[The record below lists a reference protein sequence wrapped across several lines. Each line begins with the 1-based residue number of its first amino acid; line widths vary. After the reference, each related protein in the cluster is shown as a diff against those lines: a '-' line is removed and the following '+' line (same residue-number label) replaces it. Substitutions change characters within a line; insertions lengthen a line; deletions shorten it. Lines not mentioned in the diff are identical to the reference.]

1 MGLVLPQTVEIKISS
16 SNYQHYKEKGYEFK
30 KRGDF
35 IKVNVLDL
43 PEGSKYMVK
52 VTCDICGKER
62 EMYYRTVIKCNKENK
77 LITCGNKICRYK
89 KVEDTC
95 TKKYGVKNVFQT
107 QETKDKMIETN
118 RKNHGVD
125 HYTQC
130 KECKD
135 KTKKTCQAK
144 YGVDNPAQAQEV
156 KNAMK
161 ATCRKKYNCDYAVQS
176 DEVQNKI
183 KATNQKIYGGDS
195 PFSSEE
201 TRKKSQ
207 QTWKEHYGKDITN
220 PFQAE
225 SVKKKS
231 KQTMLKNHGVEHAL
245 QNDELLNKALDSFQF
260 NGTGPSSKAQR
271 YICYILNGFLNKNI
285 CGSLVDIYIEKENIV
300 IEYDGGGHFLKDK
313 MNGNFSPT
321 EKSLLYEKR
330 REDKI
335 IDNGYKMIRFIAT
348 KDRIPSDEVI
358 LNLVNKIKNLNFKIV
373 RIDFEEGIIEKDY
386 NQKITYNFGKLKKV
400 TKEKLEPFE
409 KQGENTSEN

>member
-62 EMYYRTVIKCNKENK
+62 EMYYCTVVKCNKENK

-95 TKKYGVKNVFQT
+95 MKKYGVKNVFQT

-118 RKNHGVD
+118 RRNHGVD

-135 KTKKTCQAK
+135 KTKKTCQVK

-201 TRKKSQ
+201 TRKKSL
-207 QTWKEHYGKDITN
+207 QTLQENYGEDIINPGQVPEVKDKI
-220 PFQAE
+220 F
-225 SVKKKS
+225 
-231 KQTMLKNHGVEHAL
+231 
-245 QNDELLNKALDSFQF
+245 DSFQF
-260 NGTGPSSKAQR
+260 NGTGPSSRAQR
-271 YICYILNGFLNKNI
+271 YICHILNGILNKYI
-285 CGSLVDIYIEKENIV
+285 CGALVDIYMEKEKIV
-300 IEYDGGGHFLKDK
+300 IEHDGGGHFLNDK
-313 MNGNFSPT
+313 INKEKGPT
-321 EKSLLYEKR
+321 KKSLLYEKQ

-335 IDNGYKMIRFIAT
+335 INDGYRMIRFIAI
-348 KDRIPSDEVI
+348 KDRIPSDETIISLIEEFKNSDFRVI
-358 LNLVNKIKNLNFKIV
+358 
-373 RIDFEEGIIEKDY
+373 RINFEEGTIEKDY
-386 NQKITYNFGKLKKV
+386 CRKWYRDFGKLRKI
-400 TKEKLEPFE
+400 TKENLESFE
-409 KQGENTSEN
+409 KQEEDTLEISKN